1 MNRPFTGV
9 RRSQRAFTL
18 IELLVSLAII
28 AILSSLTLAGLT
40 VARQRVKRDRT
51 ELTIRKIHEVIMPHY
66 ERFRTRTF
74 PPVPYSYEN
83 GNYFLPS
90 LPAPLVKPAEQIA
103 QLVTKRRALVLEMP
117 DGWADLLDS
126 GTAVDTPSRA
136 LNPIPHYSAIARRLR
151 QMAKDAY
158 KPGPF
163 SDAECLWAMVIRGGF
178 ADPGIVEHFREDEFG
193 DKDKNGARE
202 FIDGWGNPIRFLR
215 WAPAF
220 VSRYQPPAGTA
231 TMSHDAFD
239 PGGRDPLARTT
250 LFPLV
255 FSSGPD
261 EQPGIACRDAEGSFS
276 YPRVAFDP
284 YFATRQPPPSGPP
297 KQHLTIVNSAGIVVF
312 QLGSYTPPQSSDYTV
327 PFGTPISGRARD
339 DVSNHAMIR

>member
-1 MNRPFTGV
+1 MPMNRPLTGV

-66 ERFRTRTF
+66 ERFRTRKF
-74 PPVPYSYEN
+74 PLVPYLIPAS
-83 GNYFLPS
+83 
-90 LPAPLVKPAEQIA
+90 APLVKPAEQIA

-126 GTAVDTPSRA
+126 GTANSTPSRA
-136 LNPIPHYSAIARRLR
+136 LNPIPHYSAITRRLQ

-255 FSSGPD
+255 FSTGPD
-261 EQPGIACRDAEGSFS
+261 EQPSIACRDAEGSFS

-297 KQHLTIVNSAGIVVF
+297 KQHLTIVNSLGTVVF
-312 QLGSYTPPQSSDYTV
+312 QLGSYTVPQSSDYSV
-327 PFGTPISGRARD
+327 PFGTPISGRALD
-339 DVSNHAMIR
+339 DVSNHAMSR

>member
-1 MNRPFTGV
+1 
-9 RRSQRAFTL
+9 
-18 IELLVSLAII
+18 LVSLAII

-66 ERFRTRTF
+66 ERFRTRKF
-74 PPVPYSYEN
+74 PLVPYLIPAS
-83 GNYFLPS
+83 
-90 LPAPLVKPAEQIA
+90 APLVKPAEQIA

-126 GTAVDTPSRA
+126 GTANSTPSRA
-136 LNPIPHYSAIARRLR
+136 LNPIPHYSAITRRLQ

-255 FSSGPD
+255 FSTGPD
-261 EQPGIACRDAEGSFS
+261 EQPSIACRDAEGSFS

-297 KQHLTIVNSAGIVVF
+297 KQHLTIVNSLGTVVF
-312 QLGSYTPPQSSDYTV
+312 QLGSYTVPQSSDYSV
-327 PFGTPISGRARD
+327 PFGTPISGRALD
-339 DVSNHAMIR
+339 DVSNHAMSR